1 MIKYEGK
8 NAIMEALNS
17 DCTINKILI
26 SNTINR
32 KSINEML
39 LKAKQKN
46 IRINFVDN
54 YLIKKESETKT
65 PQGCVAFAED
75 FKYSSLQEILNQPK
89 ENKFLLILDG
99 IEDPHNFGSIIR
111 SAECFGIDGV
121 IIGKNRSC
129 LVTETV
135 IRTSAGAISHI
146 KISRETNINQTIE
159 TLKKNNFWVF
169 GLELGGEP
177 LNTTDFSGNIAVV
190 VGSEG
195 KGTSE
200 LTKKLCDKIVTLDMK
215 GKVNSL
221 NASVATGIGLYEIS
235 QKR

>member
-1 MIKYEGK
+1 M
-8 NAIMEALNS
+8 
-17 DCTINKILI
+17 
-26 SNTINR
+26 
-32 KSINEML
+32 
-39 LKAKQKN
+39 
-46 IRINFVDN
+46 
-54 YLIKKESETKT
+54 
-65 PQGCVAFAED
+65 
-75 FKYSSLQEILNQPK
+75 
-89 ENKFLLILDG
+89 
-99 IEDPHNFGSIIR
+99 
-111 SAECFGIDGV
+111 
-121 IIGKNRSC
+121 
-129 LVTETV
+129 
-135 IRTSAGAISHI
+135 
-146 KISRETNINQTIE
+146 
-159 TLKKNNFWVF
+159 F